1 MGNYIITTDIDFW
14 PADWSTAAKE
24 AVISRVEEYIER
36 TCGDKF
42 YNFSATAKVNGSGKR
57 ELHHRQPYRLSE
69 VSALEI
75 DGSALDADDYSY
87 DEWTIWREADY
98 SGEKWWFEA
107 DYGPVFRA
115 GIRNVEIAGV
125 WGHDSTPESIKRAAV
140 LLVQYELSIMG
151 EASPPAGG
159 VAQFQSE
166 RMGNYSYTR
175 GSGQGP
181 ITPLPEVDR
190 LLRPWIKARIRIA

>member
-1 MGNYIITTDIDFW
+1 MGNYVAIADIDFW
-14 PADWSTAAKE
+14 PAGWEAATKE

-36 TCGDKF
+36 VCGDRF
-42 YNFSATAKVNGSGKR
+42 YSFSETVTVNGSGKR
-57 ELHHRQPYRLSE
+57 ELHHGQPYRLSE
-69 VSALEI
+69 VSAIEI
-75 DGSALDADDYSY
+75 NGSAVDADDYSY
-87 DEWTIWREADY
+87 DEWTIWRKADY
-98 SGEKWWFEA
+98 SGSEWWA
-107 DYGPVFRA
+107 NYGPVFSA

-125 WGHDSTPESIKRAAV
+125 WGHDSTPESIKRAAI

-166 RMGNYSYTR
+166 RMGNYSYSR
-175 GSGQGP
+175 AGQAGP

-190 LLRPWIKARIRIA
+190 LLGPWIKARIRIA